1 MVLIRSLAAGAV
13 AGALLAACG
22 GGGSKAASA
31 GGQARVVAAFY
42 PLAEAARRVGGV
54 HVQVE
59 DLTPAGAEP
68 HDLELRPSQVD
79 DIRKADVVVIMGSGF
94 QPSVERAAHR
104 RPGSRGVLE
113 VLPAV
118 LGDEGRHEGVDP
130 HVWLDPVLMEL
141 TIDKVKAALAAV
153 VSASTKPDLE
163 ANASQYRD
171 QAAALDGRY
180 RAGLAQCARKEIVTT
195 HEAFG
200 RLAARYGLTQAA
212 IAGMSPEAEP
222 TPARIAELADL
233 VRTHGVTTIFTEELV
248 SPRVARALAREAHV
262 RTDVLSPIEGLTSAE
277 RKAGDNYVSLMD
289 RNLGRLRAALGCA

>member
-1 MVLIRSLAAGAV
+1 MVLIRSLVALVV
-13 AGALLAACG
+13 AGTLVAGCG
-22 GGGSKAASA
+22 GGESKTASSGKA
-31 GGQARVVAAFY
+31 KVVAAFY
-42 PLAEAARRVGGV
+42 PLAEAARRVGGR

-79 DIRKADVVVIMGSGF
+79 DMRKADAVVIMGSGF

-104 RPGSRGVLE
+104 RPGGHGVLE

-130 HVWLDPVLMEL
+130 HVWLDPVLMAAI
-141 TIDKVKAALAAV
+141 IDHVKAALAAV
-153 VSASTKPDLE
+153 VPTNAEPDLE

-171 QAAALDGRY
+171 ETAALDSRY
-180 RAGLAQCARKEIVTT
+180 RSGLAQCARKEIVTT

-200 RLAARYGLTQAA
+200 RLAARYGLTQEA
-212 IAGMSPEAEP
+212 IAGLSPEAEP

-248 SPRVARALAREAHV
+248 SPRVAQALAREAHV
-262 RTDVLSPIEGLTSAE
+262 RTDVLSPIEGLTSTE
-277 RKAGDNYVSLMD
+277 RNAGDNYVSLMD
-289 RNLGRLRAALGCA
+289 RNLGKLRAALGCT